1 MPDQDTMSVIL
12 GAIMVSIL
20 LLLNWVLSVWE
31 TRFRWLSPPMMKT
44 FITICDSPLLLLL
57 AGLDTSKPLFFPKW
71 KEYLLIG
78 YVIYCGIL
86 CIMYIY
92 HKKTWLESVVI
103 ICVVIVGALIWGTCA
118 FGMWTMIRA
127 DFRCDLKLIA
137 GEKRCD
143 IFNQKFVHVFLCL
156 FCYGVKL
163 LCVHIHFGKKNDI
176 DLHIV
181 IYEILKSYCDQQDI
195 TADGNMKEDYV
206 MAIERSGRKGDFIK
220 FWSKA
225 NV

>member
-44 FITICDSPLLLLL
+44 IITIGDSPLLILL
-57 AGLDTSKPLFFPKW
+57 AGLDTSKPLFSPKW

-78 YVIYCGIL
+78 YVIYCGIS
-86 CIMYIY
+86 CIIFIY
-92 HKKTWLESVVI
+92 HKTWLERVVI
-103 ICVVIVGALIWGTCA
+103 ICVVIVGALIWGFGV

-143 IFNQKFVHVFLCL
+143 ILNRMLFHVFLCL

-163 LCVHIHFGKKNDI
+163 LSAHIHFGKKNDL
-176 DLHIV
+176 DLRIV
-181 IYEILKSYCDQQDI
+181 IHAILKMYCDQQNI
-195 TADGNMKEDYV
+195 TADGNTKDDYV
-206 MAIERSGRKGDFIK
+206 RAIERNGRKGDFIK
-220 FWSKA
+220 FSSKA